1 MTLGEKIKEARKQA
15 GLTQEQLAVKLS
27 VSRPAVAKWE
37 NNNGMPD
44 VENLKALAA
53 LLNVSV
59 DYLLDDGDEKNTCE
73 IKEPIN
79 LEDYPKDKSC
89 HRRDNTAICTKFSN
103 ADAIYMLTRLKK
115 LSIAEEIIDFLAPG
129 VLNIADQVN
138 DMSAY
143 YLVEQGDMQF
153 LVNVTKDFITS
164 NRLSKKITSN
174 KFTIGN
180 NTFRKADRN
189 ILDSNK

>member
-37 NNNGMPD
+37 NNNGIPD
-44 VENLKALAA
+44 VENLKSLAV
-53 LLNVSV
+53 LLNVSI
-59 DYLLDDGDEKNTCE
+59 DYLLDDGDEQKACE
-73 IKEPIN
+73 IKEAIN
-79 LEDYPKDKSC
+79 LDDYPKDKTS
-89 HRRDNTAICTKFSN
+89 HRRENTAVCAKFNN

-115 LSIAEEIIDFLAPG
+115 LSIAEEIIDFLSPG
-129 VLNIADQVN
+129 LLNIADQFN

-143 YLVEQGDMQF
+143 YLVEQGEIQF

-164 NRLSKKITSN
+164 NRLPKRIKSN

-189 ILDSNK
+189 ILEKNK

>member
-44 VENLKALAA
+44 VENLKAIATV
-53 LLNVSV
+53 LNVSI
-59 DYLLDDGDEKNTCE
+59 DYLLDDGDEKMVYE
-73 IKEPIN
+73 IKEAIN
-79 LEDYPKDKSC
+79 LEDYPKDKKC
-89 HRRDNTAICTKFSN
+89 NRRDNTAVCAKFSN

-115 LSIAEEIIDFLAPG
+115 LSIAEEIIDFISPG
-129 VLNIADQVN
+129 LLNIADQVN

-143 YLVEQGDMQF
+143 YLVEQGNMQF

-164 NRLSKKITSN
+164 SRVSKKITSN

-180 NTFRKADRN
+180 NIFRKANRN
-189 ILDSNK
+189 ILEKDN